1 MITTRRSP
9 GFTLVELLIALIILS
24 VGLLGLVTTSALVTR
39 MIARG
44 QRSADAA
51 LFAAR
56 RLERLRAGGCSGA
69 ESRAGSD
76 TLFRGSTWVASNR
89 WTVTD
94 LDRGRH
100 HLAIITTVNGPGEQD
115 RRFATEAIIAC
126 DVPGP
131 AASP

>member
-9 GFTLVELLIALIILS
+9 GFTLVELLIALVILS

-39 MIARG
+39 MIGRG

-56 RLERLRAGGCSGA
+56 RLERLRAGGCAAAAGV
-69 ESRAGSD
+69 AGSD
-76 TLFRGSTWVASNR
+76 TLFRGTTWEAINR
-89 WTVTD
+89 WTGTD
-94 LDRGRH
+94 LGRGRH

-126 DVPGP
+126 DVP
-131 AASP
+131 